1 MHTDGNSADAPF
13 PPVMASV
20 RQEKIVTDWAI
31 LDRQMSAYGP
41 YLRDE
46 FLLNPAESNALATTL
61 ATEISALPDADLQG
75 LLTAETVPLSE
86 RLDELVG
93 FQSFMDLVH
102 ANPGHPGLTRAQVIT
117 QNYISFVYLG
127 DACFKTLRKCAP
139 SGSVTKR
146 CCKFLSDNPVRAF
159 RNAVAHA
166 NWKYKSDFSG
176 LIFWSRK
183 GDAPSDP
190 LTRFEVTQTDLGF
203 WQALA
208 RCVAYVAFMEVIKR
222 KQ

>member
-1 MHTDGNSADAPF
+1 M
-13 PPVMASV
+13 
-20 RQEKIVTDWAI
+20 TDWTI
-31 LDRQMSAYGP
+31 LDNQMRNYSP
-41 YLRDE
+41 FLRDE
-46 FLLNPAESNALATTL
+46 FRITPPESNALASTL
-61 ATEISALPDADLQG
+61 AAEINALPEETRHA
-75 LLTAETVPLSE
+75 LLSAETVQPSD

-139 SGSVTKR
+139 SGSVAKR
-146 CCKFLSDNPVRAF
+146 CCKFLTDNPVRAF

-166 NWKYKSDFSG
+166 NWKYKPDYSG
-176 LIFWSRK
+176 LTFWSRK
-183 GDAPSDP
+183 GDNPSDP
-190 LTRFEVTQTDLGF
+190 MERFEVSQKDLGF

-208 RCVAYVAFMEVIKR
+208 RCVAYVTYTEGIKDPPNR
-222 KQ
+222 ASHGTALPRRP

>member
-1 MHTDGNSADAPF
+1 M
-13 PPVMASV
+13 
-20 RQEKIVTDWAI
+20 TDWTK
-31 LDRQMSAYGP
+31 LNDQMRSYSP
-41 YLRDE
+41 FLRDE
-46 FLLNPAESNALATTL
+46 FRISPPESNTL
-61 ATEISALPDADLQG
+61 ASSIANEIRAFPEDALHS
-75 LLTAETVPLSE
+75 LLSGDTVQPID

-93 FQSFMDLVH
+93 FQSFMDLAH
-102 ANPGHPGLTRAQVIT
+102 DNPGHPGLTRAQVIT

-146 CCKFLSDNPVRAF
+146 CCKFLTDNPVRAF

-166 NWKYKSDFSG
+166 NWKYNPDFSG

-183 GDAPSDP
+183 GSDTSEP
-190 LTRFEVTQTDLGF
+190 FTRFEVSQSDLGF

-208 RCVAYVAFMEVIKR
+208 RCVAYVAYSEAIDKGT
-222 KQ
+222 QNQ